1 MAADLFE
8 LPGDTLLAR
17 GTADPIEQL
26 QLTRA
31 EQDQLNLIQGEANS
45 ARTLAQVG
53 LVLGAAF
60 LLYRAYVHRK
70 TLEELGTLGPNINS
84 PVLGWLVRRNA
95 NSFIVPWVRTVTPAV
110 ETAYTI
116 GAVRAGGAMIPDEMV
131 REFATKYAADTAGYF
146 NETSA
151 QALTEGF
158 NTYVNR
164 NLPARL
170 AAEKALQGY
179 GLNSRMMRAL
189 VGRAARA
196 KVDSPANLNPDASTH
211 DFIESMLVQRAYDI
225 GDNEG
230 FNVSQHG
237 QQITWLY
244 LQKTG
249 RLSPNALKVWHT
261 ARDERVCPSC
271 GPLDK
276 KAVPVNQPF
285 KTDHGSLWVPSMHP
299 NCRCEVRLRSLVR
312 EEFVLAKADTPPDP
326 QFERQHPRGQGGRFR
341 RITRPQYAEPETE
354 IAVETDLERA
364 LREARERPPVEEEV
378 SIPAPVEIPTE
389 LQIPGEV
396 SVAGAL
402 QIPGDVSVPQ
412 EQAEISIPGPDIA
425 QREGVAIPAA
435 QREAVSISGLSPI
448 EIDQA
453 VQDLQIAANAQLAIR
468 MATAPR
474 PVTTAPVG
482 VVPLMENVFRLDPSG
497 FHYQVEQSPHIDPNE
512 PDFAFFGPEDHFLP
526 LEDVTEQIGTM
537 YAREIDAET
546 RRIMTDRQDF
556 IRQLGMQDIPRRQ
569 LAREIKLALTAEILG
584 QTDSDDERTDIEQL
598 RARARAMG
606 VRREEWIVY
615 EYRMDHTY
623 DKYYVGEE
631 EAFRDTEVWS
641 VPGRYRIT
649 GEELLPPTGWPVIVA
664 QVEPEIPEEEV
675 PDRDW
680 PYA

>member
-8 LPGDTLLAR
+8 LPGDSLLAR

-31 EQDQLNLIQGEANS
+31 EADQLSFLQGEANS
-45 ARTLAQVG
+45 ARTLAEVG
-53 LVLGAAF
+53 LVLGASF
-60 LLYRAYVHRK
+60 LLYREVVRRK
-70 TLEELGTLGPNINS
+70 TLAELANNTVDS
-84 PVLGWLVRRNA
+84 PVLHWLAKRNA
-95 NSFIVPWVRTVTPAV
+95 GRFILPWVRTVTPAL

-116 GAVRAGGAMIPDEMV
+116 GAVKTGAMVPDEMV
-131 REFATKYAADTAGYF
+131 REFATKYAVDTATYF

-158 NTYVNR
+158 NVYVNR

-189 VGRAARA
+189 VGRAARN
-196 KVDSPANLNPDASTH
+196 KVDSPLRLNHDASTH

-249 RLSPNALKVWHT
+249 RLSMSALKVWHT
-261 ARDERVCPSC
+261 ARDERVCASC

-276 KAVPVNQPF
+276 QAVLVNQPF
-285 KTDHGSLWVPSMHP
+285 KTNYGSLWVPSMHP
-299 NCRCEVRLRSLVR
+299 NCRCEVRLRAPLR
-312 EEFVLAKADTPPDP
+312 EEFLLSKADGPPD
-326 QFERQHPRGQGGRFR
+326 QEFERQHPRGQGGRFR
-341 RITRPQYAEPETE
+341 RITRQPTFAEPE
-354 IAVETDLERA
+354 IAVETDVERA
-364 LREARERPPVEEEV
+364 LREARERPAVEEEV
-378 SIPAPVEIPTE
+378 SIPTGVEIPSE
-389 LQIPGEV
+389 
-396 SVAGAL
+396 L
-402 QIPGDVSVPQ
+402 QIPGDVSIAGEVQIPGAVSIPE
-412 EQAEISIPGPDIA
+412 EQAEVSIAGPEIAQAEETAATIPSGPPREVISIT
-425 QREGVAIPAA
+425 
-435 QREAVSISGLSPI
+435 GLTPV
-448 EIDQA
+448 EIDQI
-453 VQDLQIAANAQLAIR
+453 VQDLQIAAGEQLSIR
-468 MATAPR
+468 MAGAPR
-474 PVTTAPVG
+474 PATSAPVG
-482 VVPLMENVFRLDPSG
+482 VVPLMENVYRLDPTG

-526 LEDVTEQIGTM
+526 LDDVTEQIGTM
-537 YAREIDAET
+537 YAREIAAET
-546 RRIMTDRQDF
+546 RRIMSDRRNF
-556 IRQLGMQDIPRRQ
+556 IRELGMDDIPPAQ
-569 LAREIKLALTAEILG
+569 LAKEIKLAITAEILG
-584 QTDSDDERTDIEQL
+584 QTDSDDEHHDFELL

-606 VRREEWIVY
+606 VRREDWIVY

-623 DKYYVGEE
+623 DKYYMGEE
-631 EAFRDTEVWS
+631 SEFRDTDVWS

-649 GEELLPPTGWPVIVA
+649 GEELLPATGWPVIVA

>member
-1 MAADLFE
+1 MTADLFE

-60 LLYRAYVHRK
+60 LLYREVVRRK
-70 TLEELGTLGPNINS
+70 TLEELGNYTIDS
-84 PVLGWLVRRNA
+84 PVLGWLAKRNA
-95 NSFIVPWVRTVTPAV
+95 GRFMVPWVRTVTPAL

-116 GAVRAGGAMIPDEMV
+116 GSVKAGGAMIPDEMV
-131 REFATKYAADTAGYF
+131 REFATKYAVDTASYF

-285 KTDHGSLWVPSMHP
+285 KTDHGPLWVPSMHP

-341 RITRPQYAEPETE
+341 RVTRPQYAEPEV
-354 IAVETDLERA
+354 AVETDLERV
-364 LREARERPPVEEEV
+364 LREARERPPVEEEI
-378 SIPAPVEIPTE
+378 SIPTPVEIPTE

-396 SVAGAL
+396 SVAGPV

-412 EQAEISIPGPDIA
+412 EQAEVSIAGPDIA
-425 QREGVAIPAA
+425 QEEGATIPSQQIEQVLLPGA
-435 QREAVSISGLSPI
+435 SPV
-448 EIDQA
+448 EIRQT
-453 VQDLQIAANAQLAIR
+453 VEDLQIAASEQLAIR
-468 MATAPR
+468 GAEAARPATSAAAG
-474 PVTTAPVG
+474 T
-482 VVPLMENVFRLDPSG
+482 VPLPAPLGAWRLDPAG
-497 FHYQVEQSPHIDPNE
+497 FHYFEGDSPHVDAMN
-512 PDFAFFGPEDHFLP
+512 PDYAVFRPGDHFTTI
-526 LEDVTEQIGTM
+526 DAVNEQIHTL
-537 YAREIDAET
+537 YAEEIARET
-546 RRIMTDRQDF
+546 RRIMVSGKNYMRSSGYGDVVLDEGRV
-556 IRQLGMQDIPRRQ
+556 Q
-569 LAREIKLALTAEILG
+569 LAITAEVMGL
-584 QTDSDDERTDIEQL
+584 DEPELRTY
-598 RARARAMG
+598 ANAMG
-606 VRREEWIVY
+606 VHRSDWTVVQ
-615 EYRMDHTY
+615 YRMYEAHAEGFSGDLY
-623 DKYYVGEE
+623 AYEE
-631 EAFRDTEVWS
+631 TDFWD
-641 VPGRYRIT
+641 VPGLYRA
-649 GEELLPPTGWPVIVA
+649 EENLIPADGWPVITVDLD
-664 QVEPEIPEEEV
+664 PEEEEIDDL
-675 PDRDW
+675 PHDRT
-680 PYA
+680 